1 MAPFSLSR
9 KAVVPGSWSD
19 VGWQSWCPPAPGQ
32 AHTICLQEQTTVFHV
47 IYRNDGVWR
56 GSVFFKVIIGPWR
69 HRRPRFGEQWASRS
83 PPTSQLE
90 DPTTGI
96 PVRGG
101 WACFYAELPHLLI
114 PIHSQRMLSRAT
126 LQLITATI
134 SYASLQVLSLRKGPI
149 PTGSQSGSPI

>member
-19 VGWQSWCPPAPGQ
+19 VGWQSWCLPSPGQ
-32 AHTICLQEQTTVFHV
+32 VHTICLQEQTTVFHV
-47 IYRNDGVWR
+47 ICRNEGVWR
-56 GSVFFKVIIGPWR
+56 GSVFFKVITGPWR

-83 PPTSQLE
+83 QPTSQLE

-101 WACFYAELPHLLI
+101 CACFHAELPHLLI
-114 PIHSQRMLSRAT
+114 PIHSQRTLSQAT